1 LLGNLDLSDLDEKPM
16 IAAARLERARQISSP
31 DPLSVVPKALKPAF
45 LATIAA
51 GDRVIP
57 AEIVRLPAPH
67 LQASEPIPLVLRP
80 GGRVQGPS
88 AWSSAATRLLVDG
101 WLARQPAVVNGSVR
115 PVVLKLEP
123 LPGSSTL
130 SAGQPRTKAQRPK
143 RSRSAGLRAKGRRA
157 KAPSAAARPHRRQ
170 LRGSGSKPSGL
181 TPSPLTPTK
190 SFRLEGSPSSVG
202 TPSAPADR
210 LPPPTP

>member
-1 LLGNLDLSDLDEKPM
+1 M
-16 IAAARLERARQISSP
+16 ITAARLERASQIAAP
-31 DPLSVVPKALKPAF
+31 DPLSVVPKALKSSF
-45 LATIAA
+45 LATITE
-51 GDRVIP
+51 GERVIP

-67 LQASEPIPLVLRP
+67 LPTGEQIPVLLRP
-80 GGRVQGPS
+80 GGRAQGPS
-88 AWSSAATRLLVDG
+88 AWSSAATRMLVEG

-123 LPGSSTL
+123 LPGSSSL
-130 SAGQPRTKAQRPK
+130 SAAQPKTKAQRPK
-143 RSRSAGLRAKGRRA
+143 RPRSPAPRAKGRRA
-157 KAPSAAARPHRRQ
+157 KAPSAAARPQRRQ
-170 LRGSGSKPSGL
+170 LGGSGSKPSGL